1 MTDQKLLRFSLR
13 MPPGWEETLIWQLQQ
28 DGWGIGLQE
37 NSFQA
42 GHLDDEP
49 VGTSGNPEV
58 VFVIRP
64 ADATRLRVRVEELA
78 QSYGWKPQEWNYA
91 TSELAQ
97 EDWEFA
103 WRKSWKP
110 FRCAGFVVHADFHE
124 RPSLNLRATDTA
136 LQIPTGSAFGTGGHP
151 STRIALRTLKRW
163 YSEQPF
169 DHLLDVGTGTG
180 ILAVA
185 GALAGAKVN
194 IGMDPDP
201 PSAGQA
207 RQMARLN
214 GVESQCHFWLG
225 TLESAKGLWQVV
237 FANLQSGLL
246 QYYAPVLSQR
256 LVPGG
261 RLFTGGFMDKNEEA
275 TLLVFEKSGL
285 ELRRLHKH
293 GRWRAAELRK

>member
-1 MTDQKLLRFSLR
+1 MTAQKLLRFSLHV
-13 MPPGWEETLIWQLQQ
+13 PSGWEETLIWQLYQ

-58 VFVIRP
+58 VFVVRH
-64 ADATRLRVRVEELA
+64 ADAPRLLVRVEELA
-78 QSYGWKPQEWNYA
+78 QSYGWRPQEWNHT
-91 TSELAQ
+91 TSNLAQ

-103 WRKSWKP
+103 WRKRWKP

-124 RPSLNLRATDTA
+124 LSSLSLRRTDTP
-136 LQIPTGSAFGTGGHP
+136 LQVPTGSAFGTGGHP

-169 DHLLDVGTGTG
+169 NNLLDVGTGTG

-185 GALAGAKVN
+185 GALTGVKVN

-207 RQMARLN
+207 SQMARLN
-214 GVESQCHFWLG
+214 GVESQCHFWQS
-225 TLESAKGLWQVV
+225 TLESADGQWQVV

-246 QYYAPVLSQR
+246 QYYAPMLSKR
-256 LVPGG
+256 LQAGG
-261 RLFTGGFMDKNEEA
+261 RLFTGGFMDKNEEP
-275 TLLVFEKSGL
+275 TLLALEKSGL
-285 ELRRLHKH
+285 ELQRLHKH